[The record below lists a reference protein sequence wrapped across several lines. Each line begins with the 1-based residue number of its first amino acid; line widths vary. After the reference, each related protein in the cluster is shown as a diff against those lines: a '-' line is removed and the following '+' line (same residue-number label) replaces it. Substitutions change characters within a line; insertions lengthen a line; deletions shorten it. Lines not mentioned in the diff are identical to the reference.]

1 MKFKVLL
8 FTIIIFLTAQSL
20 LSKKQGQEKLDS
32 LLKVLPNAKKDTA
45 HVSLLAR
52 LSANIQSTN
61 PDKGIKYGE
70 KGVKLANEL
79 GWDKG
84 IADNNVS
91 IGLNYALGKSDFTKG
106 KLYFDKALKTYEELD
121 LKLELGKTLLN
132 IGLIYQ
138 NQSIYDK
145 AIDNYKKALEIFE
158 RLNEKEQIAS
168 TLGNMGFIYRNQ
180 SDYAKAL
187 EYYQRSLSMF
197 EKLGNKS
204 GIATNLGNIGMI
216 YDYQSD
222 FKRAIDYYKKAL
234 KIKQEL
240 KDKIGE
246 ASILANLGSVYLAQE
261 EFKNALQNFELSV
274 DIFDDLGNK
283 YGVASLLTNIGIV
296 HQYQSEYT
304 EALENYKEAINIYE
318 ELGSRTGVAS
328 NLGNIGEL
336 YYSLSQDSILAGIK
350 KASNLVSLNK
360 QENLQRSI
368 SSYSQAIKILEEV
381 GDLYTRYKFIL
392 GLSNSYMLKGDYAKS
407 LELYKEYVVLK
418 DSVFTEKSQSQIANL
433 EAIRENEIKDKELEI
448 KNRENEIQNLEITQA
463 KNERWAFIGGA
474 FGIAFIAII
483 VFRQRQRS
491 EKLLLNIL
499 PMKIAKRLKK
509 KERLIADDIE
519 CASIVFIDLVGF
531 TAYSKDRKASDVL
544 QMLND
549 VFDKF
554 DGLIVKYGLEKIKTI
569 GDGYMAAAG
578 VPEPCDDHAV
588 RATNFSLDIHIV
600 LKEINSKMET
610 DIHARVGIESG
621 PIVAGVIGEM
631 KFAYDLW
638 GDSVNTASRM
648 ESTGTPGLVHIS
660 SNVKKELDRQ
670 NHNFRFEELPP
681 MEVKGKGEM
690 ITYMVHRK

>member
-1 MKFKVLL
+1 MKFKILL
-8 FTIIIFLTAQSL
+8 FIVFLSFTTQSL
-20 LSKKQGQEKLDS
+20 LSEKQGQEKLDS
-32 LLKVLPNAKKDTA
+32 LLNALPNAKKDTA
-45 HVSLLAR
+45 QVSLLAR
-52 LSANIQSTN
+52 LSASIQATN

-70 KGVKLANEL
+70 RGVKLAQEL
-79 GWDKG
+79 EWEEG
-84 IADNNVS
+84 IANNNVS
-91 IGLNYALGKSDFTKG
+91 IGLNYALGKSDFTKA
-106 KLYFDKALKTYEELD
+106 KIYFNKALETYDELD
-121 LKLELGKTLLN
+121 LKLEIGKTLLN
-132 IGLIYQ
+132 IGIVYQ
-138 NQSIYDK
+138 NQSLYDK
-145 AIDNYKKALEIFE
+145 AIENYENALDIFE
-158 RLNEKEQIAS
+158 RLKDKERIAS
-168 TLGNMGFIYRNQ
+168 TLGNIGFIYRNQ
-180 SDYAKAL
+180 SDYANAL
-187 EYYQRSLSMF
+187 DYYQRSLSMF

-296 HQYQSEYT
+296 HQYQSEFT

-381 GDLYTRYKFIL
+381 GDLYTRYRFIL

-474 FGIAFIAII
+474 IGIAFIAII

-499 PMKIAKRLKK
+499 PLKIANRLKK

-549 VFDKF
+549 VFHEI

-578 VPEPCDDHAV
+578 VPEPCSDHSV
-588 RATNFSLDIHIV
+588 RATNFSLDVHIV
-600 LKEINSKMET
+600 LKEINAKMNT
-610 DIHARVGIESG
+610 DIKARVGIESG

-660 SNVKKELDRQ
+660 SNVKRELDGQ
-670 NHNFRFEELPP
+670 NHNFKFDELPP
-681 MEVKGKGEM
+681 MEVKGKGKM